1 MDTGRTDTDRTGA
14 DRTDVV
20 NLAAMLARFGDHWA
34 PRKVAAMNDYDI
46 KVVRALGDFT
56 WHSHPE
62 TDEFFL
68 VIDGSL
74 TIGLRE
80 RDETAGSGE
89 REVTLGPGEIFV
101 VPRGVEHR
109 PRAGA
114 ETSALL
120 IEPRGVVNTGDAG
133 GPLTAAVRD
142 LA

>member
-1 MDTGRTDTDRTGA
+1 M
-14 DRTDVV
+14 TDVV
-20 NLAAMLARFGDHWA
+20 NLAGMLARFGDHWA
-34 PRKVAAMNDYDI
+34 PRKVAEMNDYDV
-46 KVVRALGDFT
+46 KVVKTLGDFT

-68 VIDGSL
+68 VIEGRL
-74 TIGLRE
+74 TIGLR
-80 RDETAGSGE
+80 DGDGQAAGPRE

-109 PRAGA
+109 PRAET

-133 GPLTAAVRD
+133 CPLTAEVRD
-142 LA
+142 LTR